1 MSVVPEASALNWQ
14 VHMGSTVKWL
24 CLEDIVLTCAQ
35 VVVNCIKTP
44 VDKFGLSRRSL
55 SGLYPRVVV
64 VHTFIYP
71 AKPEMNSK
79 ITDTYLAPSMLSGH
93 ASRLLNRLLVSC
105 DWDPP
110 SKTLSTKY
118 MISVL
123 TGHHLLTKRTFSP
136 STLYNEGLNTG
147 PMTVSR
153 FTPTPTV
160 IEQLTSLV
168 PESYGVCCSLTKP
181 SRS

>member
-35 VVVNCIKTP
+35 VVVNYIKTP

-64 VHTFIYP
+64 VRLFIP
-71 AKPEMNSK
+71 PNRKWIVKSL
-79 ITDTYLAPSMLSGH
+79 TDTYLAPSMLSGH

-105 DWDPP
+105 GWDPP

-123 TGHHLLTKRTFSP
+123 TGHHLLTKRKFSP
-136 STLYNEGLNTG
+136 STLYNEGLDTG
-147 PMTVSR
+147 PMIVSR

-160 IEQLTSLV
+160 IQQYLTSLAQ
-168 PESYGVCCSLTKP
+168 SHMAFAAA
-181 SRS
+181 